1 MTEGYSERL
10 YRILVGMARGVF
22 RLVYPPKVM
31 GRENIPED
39 IPYILCANH
48 ISMRDPVLV
57 ATIVKQPLH
66 FMAKRELFETKFK
79 WFPKLIKKLGAFPVS
94 RGDGDLTAIRTSLS
108 ILKEGECLGIFGQGT
123 RRKKG
128 DTEEPPMNTG
138 VAMLAVRS
146 KVPVVPLYIQS
157 PYRLFR
163 CVRVFIGKP
172 LEFSDIKRADMA
184 TLTNVTEQ
192 ISDAVFSLNA
202 PMLKQ

>member
-1 MTEGYSERL
+1 MTEGYSERF
-10 YRILVGMARGVF
+10 YCTLVGLARAVIH
-22 RLVYPPKVM
+22 LVYPPKVA
-31 GRENIPED
+31 GRENIPESSAF
-39 IPYILCANH
+39 ILCANH
-48 ISMRDPVLV
+48 ISLRDPVLV

-66 FMAKRELFETKFK
+66 FMAKKELFETKFK
-79 WFPKLIKKLGAFPVS
+79 WFTALLKKLGAFPVS

-146 KVPVVPLYIQS
+146 KAPVVPVYIQS
-157 PYRLFR
+157 PYKLFR
-163 CVRVFIGKP
+163 RMCVFIGKP
-172 LEFSDIKRADMA
+172 LEFSDIRRADMA

-192 ISDAVFSLNA
+192 ISNAIFSLNA
-202 PMLKQ
+202 PTPKQ